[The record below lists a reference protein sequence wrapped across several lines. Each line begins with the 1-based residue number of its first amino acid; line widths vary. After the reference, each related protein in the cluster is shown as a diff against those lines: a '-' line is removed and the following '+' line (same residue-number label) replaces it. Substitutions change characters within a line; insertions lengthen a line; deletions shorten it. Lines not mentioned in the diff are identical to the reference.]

1 MNQEVTSQ
9 EITLKNRNDL
19 QITGVK
25 KIESL
30 NSNEFRLNTVLGKMV
45 VRGTDLEM
53 KHLDIE
59 REILLIT
66 GKIHLIEYLS
76 KDQAAKTK
84 GFLAKLFK

>member
-1 MNQEVTSQ
+1 MTETLINQEV
-9 EITLKNRNDL
+9 ILKNRSDL

-30 NSNEFRLNTVLGKMV
+30 NSNEFYLDTTLGKMV

-59 REILLIT
+59 KEILIIIGQISLM
-66 GKIHLIEYLS
+66 EYLH
-76 KDQAAKTK
+76 KGQAKKSK
-84 GFLAKLFK
+84 GFLTKLFK

>member
-1 MNQEVTSQ
+1 MNQELTSQ
-9 EITLKNRNDL
+9 EIILKNRSDL

-30 NSNEFRLNTVLGKMV
+30 NSNEFYLDTVLGKMV

-59 REILLIT
+59 KEILIII
-66 GKIHLIEYLS
+66 GKIYLMEYLN
-76 KDQAAKTK
+76 KDRSTKSK

>member
-9 EITLKNRNDL
+9 EITLKNRTDL

-45 VRGTDLEM
+45 VGGP
-53 KHLDIE
+53 I
-59 REILLIT
+59 
-66 GKIHLIEYLS
+66 
-76 KDQAAKTK
+76 
-84 GFLAKLFK
+84 